1 VAVAESALSGSP
13 SPPIPGS
20 SVPARASSSVETV
33 DRPHLPQLGILS
45 TRWHPRAERRSA
57 LLRLEASDETITLRE
72 GDAVGPL
79 VIKEITPS
87 SVVFE
92 TEGLEIR
99 RRVGDGG

>member
-1 VAVAESALSGSP
+1 
-13 SPPIPGS
+13 
-20 SVPARASSSVETV
+20 
-33 DRPHLPQLGILS
+33 
-45 TRWHPRAERRSA
+45 
-57 LLRLEASDETITLRE
+57 LRE